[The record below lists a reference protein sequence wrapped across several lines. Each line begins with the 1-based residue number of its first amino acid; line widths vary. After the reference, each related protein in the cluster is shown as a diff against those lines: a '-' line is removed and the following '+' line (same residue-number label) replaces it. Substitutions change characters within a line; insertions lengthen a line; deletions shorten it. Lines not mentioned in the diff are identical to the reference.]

1 MIARVWHGFTTP
13 EHAEAY
19 ESHLKPEFLPGLTEK
34 KASAAVISYAERLGT
49 KSNSS
54 PSFCGTRSMTFGRS
68 PHTITRGPSSPKTGY
83 LSCRAMTPGRRT
95 MRSFRPWLNH
105 PHIAARSIRGV
116 ERGSSLQ

>member
-34 KASAAVISYAERLGT
+34 KDSAAVISYAERLGT

-54 PSFCGTRSMTFGRS
+54 PSFCGTRSMTSAPFRRK
-68 PHTITRGPSSPKTGY
+68 TTRKP
-83 LSCRAMTPGRRT
+83 
-95 MRSFRPWLNH
+95 
-105 PHIAARSIRGV
+105 
-116 ERGSSLQ
+116 